1 MSGFTIE
8 DEIQGGGDYAAT
20 ENAEGVHVDDSD
32 GGGFGGRFDLSVLK
46 SRTGEGPVEEYI
58 NHPLNFNSS
67 RAVARILRGAT
78 GLIGELDFALADIGF
93 GVLEYMRGRSGV
105 KAD

>member
-1 MSGFTIE
+1 MSGITIE
-8 DEIQGGGDYAAT
+8 EEIQGGGDYAAA
-20 ENAEGVHVDDSD
+20 EDAEGVHVDGDN
-32 GGGFGGRFDLSVLK
+32 GGGLGGRFDLSILK

-78 GLIGELDFALADIGF
+78 GLIGELDFALADIAF
-93 GVLEYMRGRSGV
+93 GLLEYMRGRSGV